1 MKIISNIYV
10 IKASLWAIL
19 TICTIIELV
28 VFPSINNLIGCI
40 VTSLSLLLFFTY
52 VLKIEIIRNR
62 PIGFIAFLQLFL
74 FMCLPLPITLLDGN
88 EMSHDLFIPIQTYLL
103 QFFYFSICILAFNF
117 SGTKYKKNK
126 ISIWLKKWG
135 YYVQPTN
142 KQLWILGFVG
152 LCFRLFMMSQQG
164 KGDIQLAGAGTLNMF
179 SLLLYCPICILF
191 NPLLDKDNCSKKMQ
205 YIVYCYIAFLVIL
218 LIATNSRSQ
227 MLSPLVVFACCYLLK
242 HIYIHKKTLWLS
254 YKKMFLLIVSI
265 FILSGPASDMAI
277 AMVVVRGERSSMS
290 FSELL
295 ERSIEVYQDKV
306 QLSFYRQWLSDED
319 KSTVGAEWQESY
331 VSSPFLD
338 RLCNYRVADATIY
351 HAQRV
356 GYGNKDMLELF
367 GNQLMTMFPG
377 PIVENFFPNV
387 DKSKLNF
394 SSMDKLYF
402 LSTRGGVGGYKVG
415 GDIGLGLV
423 TFGYFYFP
431 LCFLIYFLIFYMLD
445 GLVMFVKNRPRFSI
459 FTLISVYFTYFLMF
473 QVANGIIAQ
482 TTFILWNFWWVIF
495 WYCFVYKIVRIL

>member
-1 MKIISNIYV
+1 M
-10 IKASLWAIL
+10 
-19 TICTIIELV
+19 
-28 VFPSINNLIGCI
+28 
-40 VTSLSLLLFFTY
+40 
-52 VLKIEIIRNR
+52 
-62 PIGFIAFLQLFL
+62 
-74 FMCLPLPITLLDGN
+74 
-88 EMSHDLFIPIQTYLL
+88 
-103 QFFYFSICILAFNF
+103 
-117 SGTKYKKNK
+117 
-126 ISIWLKKWG
+126 KKWG
-135 YYVQPTN
+135 YYAQPTN

-191 NPLLDKDNCSKKMQ
+191 NPLLGKDNCSKKTQ

-254 YKKMFLLIVSI
+254 YKKMFLFIVSI

-277 AMVVVRGERSSMS
+277 AMVAVRGERSSMS

-295 ERSIEVYQDKV
+295 ERSIEVYQDKE
-306 QLSFYRQWLSDED
+306 QLRFYRQWLSDED

-331 VSSPFLD
+331 VSSPFLN

-356 GYGNKDMLELF
+356 GYGNKEMLELF

-377 PIVENFFPNV
+377 PIVDFFFSDI

-394 SSMDKLYF
+394 SSMDKLYL
-402 LSTRGGVGGYKVG
+402 LSMKGGVGGYKVG

-431 LCFLIYFLIFYMLD
+431 LCFL
-445 GLVMFVKNRPRFSI
+445 P
-459 FTLISVYFTYFLMF
+459 
-473 QVANGIIAQ
+473 
-482 TTFILWNFWWVIF
+482 
-495 WYCFVYKIVRIL
+495 